1 MAILIGP
8 NIFKSG
14 LAVRPHRVCHFE
26 VSYAPLAQFLDFL
39 LQKVQKVGSKKK
51 KEILNIKWDLLI
63 YR

>member
-26 VSYAPLAQFLDFL
+26 VSYAPLAQLLDFL
-39 LQKVQKVGSKKK
+39 LQKIQKVRKKK
-51 KEILNIKWDLLI
+51 KKKFFGVLIIK
-63 YR
+63 